1 MITEHTSRFTPDS
14 ALWRIHREW
23 LVCLSASRA
32 LLLELA
38 HPLVAAGVADHSNYR
53 ANPFGRLRRT
63 LAVMTQLSF
72 GAQPIALR
80 AGHRFHSCHRK
91 VAGILAQAIG
101 PFEAGTPYDA
111 DDPFLK
117 LWVLA
122 TLIDSNLLVY
132 DLFVRPLSDDERAA
146 YYRDCQSLAKWFGL
160 SPALMPATH
169 DDFRAYMHAMLH
181 SDLLTVS
188 DAARDIVRAL
198 YSAPVF
204 GPLVRVAS
212 WPGIGLLP
220 AHMREAFDLSWD
232 DSRTR
237 RLYRLASWS
246 RRTRP
251 LLPDILALNPM
262 AWWMERHPTQ
272 QKPNARLA

>member
-1 MITEHTSRFTPDS
+1 LQPDSPTLAFTPDS
-14 ALWRIHREW
+14 ALWRVHREW

-38 HPLVAAGVADHSNYR
+38 HPLVAAGVAEHSHYR
-53 ANPFGRLRRT
+53 AEPFGRLART

-72 GAQPIALR
+72 GAPPAARR
-80 AGHRFHSCHRK
+80 AGRRFHGCHRK
-91 VAGILAQAIG
+91 VTGTLTHAIG
-101 PFEAGTPYDA
+101 PFEAGTAYNA

-117 LWVLA
+117 LWVFA
-122 TLIDSNLLVY
+122 TLIDSNLLVF
-132 DLFVRPLSDDERAA
+132 DLFVRPLSESERAA
-146 YYRDCQSLAKWFGL
+146 YYRDCQSLAKRFGL

-198 YSAPVF
+198 FGAPIF
-204 GPLVRVAS
+204 GPFVRLAS

-220 AHMREAFDLSWD
+220 AHLRAAFGLAWEDAH
-232 DSRTR
+232 TR
-237 RLYRLASWS
+237 RLHRLAGWS
-246 RRTRP
+246 RRARP
-251 LLPDILALNPM
+251 LLPDVLAVNPL
-262 AWWMERHPTQ
+262 AWWRERS
-272 QKPNARLA
+272 ASALRA